1 MSDQWEDGQPIA
13 GNAYCEGYSC
23 MQFNKIGNG
32 GIVPGVSGKH
42 TTTAMYCRNFCRDT
56 EGCLAY
62 TWYKDTWCR
71 IHGDLEYDV
80 VERPGAVYSKVSC
93 ATAVPTRSP
102 TAAPTAEPTRAPTA
116 EPTRAPTAEPT
127 AEPTRAP
134 TTEPTAAPT
143 AEHAPGIENSVGLS
157 CSKDNVDINIYHFWS
172 DINARAHINA
182 PENNV
187 YQFSLQGGAEAS
199 LNIALVDSANIV
211 EESLEGVEIFIG
223 GAAEPV
229 IHVSSCMGCEPEA
242 FADISSTPVFVEHKF
257 THVWIKV
264 DGSYIEVGRGKY
276 GKADQESLLVH
287 TFDSSPVMDRAIFTY
302 GYGDLECIP
311 LE

>member
-80 VERPGAVYSKVSC
+80 VERPGAVYSEVSC

-102 TAAPTAEPTRAPTA
+102 TAAPSCKSVMPELDFEHYWQDSAGRTHVDLNDKSVLQF
-116 EPTRAPTAEPT
+116 
-127 AEPTRAP
+127 
-134 TTEPTAAPT
+134 AAKGSIE
-143 AEHAPGIENSVGLS
+143 AGI
-157 CSKDNVDINIYHFWS
+157 NV
-172 DINARAHINA
+172 
-182 PENNV
+182 
-187 YQFSLQGGAEAS
+187 L
-199 LNIALVDSANIV
+199 LVDSANLPTDDFT
-211 EESLEGVEIFIG
+211 EENLTAYDVFIG
-223 GAAEPV
+223 GEFENIAYVADCAGCAPAEGTIVNLGANPVIVAAE
-229 IHVSSCMGCEPEA
+229 
-242 FADISSTPVFVEHKF
+242 FTDIWMKVTGSVVKVGSGVYDGTEGSVFLN
-257 THVWIKV
+257 V
-264 DGSYIEVGRGKY
+264 DLGDANPINVN
-276 GKADQESLLVH
+276 
-287 TFDSSPVMDRAIFTY
+287 RAIFTN
-302 GYGDLECIP
+302 GYGDILC
-311 LE
+311 